1 MDREE
6 GKPQMHPLVR
16 EFFRRVHEKVQ
27 DQELIDGIRPMIRK
41 QDYKRGAPY
50 QWRDEN
56 ANPSLEVALAAARLT
71 GLSLDELVFGELRA
85 SQVEEWQHRTDE
97 RLAQFEERLEQVAE
111 LLESRLQ
118 AIQDG
123 SARARAHPT
132 RPSVE

>member
-71 GLSLDELVFGELRA
+71 GLSLDELVFGDLQANRLD
-85 SQVEEWQHRTDE
+85 QVEAAQRRTE
-97 RLAQFEERLEQVAE
+97 ETLEEIRRLLDLRGSRSGPRAE
-111 LLESRLQ
+111 LADEAPRQ
-118 AIQDG
+118 G
-123 SARARAHPT
+123 SPAD
-132 RPSVE
+132 